1 MLRVPGNAQTISTR
15 HTVLWPLPPHSH
27 IDSTFLLASREEP
40 QAVRSTVSPVLSLTL
55 ELWVKSSTT
64 EGMIHT
70 AHTLSSTC
78 PNLFLPQE
86 KWVPQAWKALQEQE
100 APQVLREREVPLVSV
115 ESLELRGQQVSDGRS
130 WVGASV
136 FLCPPGVA
144 NAYPSTVT
152 PPIRTEL
159 TLTGGRINICKEG
172 TSMDS
177 GSTVSRES
185 VK

>member
-1 MLRVPGNAQTISTR
+1 MPRPSALDTPCYG
-15 HTVLWPLPPHSH
+15 PFPPHSH
-27 IDSTFLLASREEP
+27 IDSTFLLASMEEP
-40 QAVRSTVSPVLSLTL
+40 QAVRRTVSPVLPLTL

-78 PNLFLPQE
+78 SNLFLPQE

-130 WVGASV
+130 WVGLQFSCV
-136 FLCPPGVA
+136 HLERLTP
-144 NAYPSTVT
+144 T
-152 PPIRTEL
+152 PPPSPHPL
-159 TLTGGRINICKEG
+159 DQ
-172 TSMDS
+172 S
-177 GSTVSRES
+177 
-185 VK
+185 